1 MSWQALGD
9 GELTG
14 NASVTLAKGA
24 LESLVR
30 LRAEG
35 GRAPLGWDDLAVLL
49 TQAIARSSRELVV
62 RKEAKLVGLDVTFEG
77 GASLATTVDDA
88 KPVADEL
95 AIVRDA
101 VKKTAAS
108 YKDVGER
115 LGRKRPTAHEVVE
128 TFRLASADVTLGEGE
143 TRKVTSITPRF
154 EHERGRLEADE
165 VVAIIAA
172 AMRRNER
179 RLGLIV
185 DDGASMSPDAVMA
198 TAADG
203 KTVRAEVS
211 EAQASRDLVDEMSD
225 RFEALVRAHRQE
237 QPDKVVNAMGPQDRE
252 RYQRNVDGRGL
263 PTLDALVEQIRREL
277 AKTPER
283 YEVLTALK
291 LETSERSAF
300 GLPSRPKPQKFVDS
314 RVRVRHSKFG
324 DGYVER
330 TFEDGEKKYEVVFDG
345 GKKMTLMA
353 RFLEE
358 V

>member
-49 TQAIARSSRELVV
+49 TQAVSRSSRELVV
-62 RKEAKLVGLDVTFEG
+62 RKEAKLVGLDIAFEG

-128 TFRLASADVTLGEGE
+128 TFRLASADVTLGEAE
-143 TRKVTSITPRF
+143 TRKVASIMPRF
-154 EHERGRLEADE
+154 EHERGQIDAEEL
-165 VVAIIAA
+165 VAIIAA

-185 DDGASMSPDAVMA
+185 EDGASMSPDAVVA
-198 TAADG
+198 TADG

-211 EAQASRDLVDEMSD
+211 EAPAQRELVDEMSD

-237 QPDKVVNAMGPQDRE
+237 QPDKIVNAMGPQDRE

-283 YEVLTALK
+283 YAVLTTLK

>member
-35 GRAPLGWDDLAVLL
+35 SRAPLGWDDLAVLL
-49 TQAIARSSRELVV
+49 TQAVSRSSRELVV
-62 RKEAKLVGLDVTFEG
+62 RKEAKLVGLDIAFEG
-77 GASLATTVDDA
+77 GGSLATTVDDA

-115 LGRKRPTAHEVVE
+115 LGRKRPTAHEIVE

-143 TRKVTSITPRF
+143 TRKVASITPRF
-154 EHERGRLEADE
+154 EHERGQIDAEEL
-165 VVAIIAA
+165 VAIIAA

-185 DDGASMSPDAVMA
+185 EDGASMSPEAVVA
-198 TAADG
+198 TSGG
-203 KTVRAEVS
+203 KTVRADVS
-211 EAQASRDLVDEMSD
+211 EAQADRELVDEMSD
-225 RFEALVRAHRQE
+225 RFEAVVRLHREE
-237 QPDKVVNAMGPQDRE
+237 QPDKAVTAMGPQQRE
-252 RYQRNVDGRGL
+252 RYQRNIDGRGL
-263 PTLDALVEQIRREL
+263 PTLAELVEQIRREL

-283 YEVLTALK
+283 YGILDTLT
-291 LETSERSAF
+291 LETSERSAL

-314 RVRVRHSKFG
+314 RIRVRHPKFG